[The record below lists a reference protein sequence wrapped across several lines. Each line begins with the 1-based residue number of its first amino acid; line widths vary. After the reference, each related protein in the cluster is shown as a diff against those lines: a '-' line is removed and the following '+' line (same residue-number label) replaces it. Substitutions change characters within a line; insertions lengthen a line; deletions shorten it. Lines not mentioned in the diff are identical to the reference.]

1 VSVEQWAIVIGV
13 IVSAVLA
20 VAPWMLMVHAKLAVL
35 TATISSLE
43 DKVDKLIQNNEQR
56 IPMCAVHAARLDA
69 VEASLEHIRERLH
82 EIG

>member
-1 VSVEQWAIVIGV
+1 MSVEQWGIVIGV
-13 IVSAVLA
+13 IVSALLA
-20 VAPWMLMVHAKLAVL
+20 LTPWMLMVHARLAVL

-56 IPMCAVHAARLDA
+56 IPMCAVHTARLDTI
-69 VEASLEHIRERLH
+69 EAALEHIRERLH

>member
-1 VSVEQWAIVIGV
+1 MSVEQWAIVIGV
-13 IVSAVLA
+13 IVSAVMA

-56 IPMCAVHAARLDA
+56 IPMCAVHAARLDTI
-69 VEASLEHIRERLH
+69 EAALEHIRERLH